1 MYTQRRTVGVCSHF
15 FEGKREIL
23 IGDCLHSEIQTHK
36 TSSPPTVPMP
46 LENFSRVVF
55 VFVVVFFIKYRLPMV
70 IDSTLLLV
78 LLRNEKNGY
87 EQRVDV
93 VTAGGIH
100 LSTSNKTSKSS
111 QKEKENRRCRNAT
124 DFSTAFF
131 SLSFTLFINIYLT

>member
-1 MYTQRRTVGVCSHF
+1 
-15 FEGKREIL
+15 
-23 IGDCLHSEIQTHK
+23 
-36 TSSPPTVPMP
+36 
-46 LENFSRVVF
+46 
-55 VFVVVFFIKYRLPMV
+55 MV

-131 SLSFTLFINIYLT
+131 FSFFHLIHYYIFNMTIMKQRRQNIFGNYVNVNFKK